1 MRCKRFQCFTMC
13 FSMFHKFAIS
23 EGGQTEMFYKCFSM
37 FYVVFFNVLR
47 MCHECAANVFN
58 VSPCVFRCFINL

>member
-13 FSMFHKFAIS
+13 FSMFRKFVIS

-37 FYVVFFNVLR
+37 FYGVFFL
-47 MCHECAANVFN
+47 MFYGCATNALQTFSMFHHVFFD
-58 VSPCVFRCFINL
+58 VS